1 MTSVI
6 PTETASI
13 QGKLD
18 PQTMA
23 NLARATWMSSML
35 LLLSSAI
42 LFCLSR
48 KSMLDIASNLALL
61 VAFASFGTV
70 GMLITVQRGQN
81 TVGWL
86 FCAVGIGTGI
96 TSFSAAY
103 AQHKASLPGVS
114 VANMLGNVVWPINL
128 VLLLIF
134 LPLLFPDG
142 RLLTRRWRVV
152 VWLTLALLLLLEV
165 TSIML
170 ALPSAR
176 VEVFGDVLTKDFWN
190 TINQSMQLLLFP
202 IILSALVSVIL
213 RFARSGENERQQMK
227 WLTYGSAVAI
237 GLVVVSV
244 VVNDPTNFLFAAAI
258 ICFPLSIGISILRY
272 RLYDIDRLISRT
284 LIYLLLSAL
293 LALTYLALV
302 FGLQFVLQGITENSP
317 LPIVMST
324 LAIAA
329 LFQPVRRLIQNVI
342 DRSFYRRRYDAEK
355 VLASFG
361 TSLRNEIDLEQ
372 LSDHL
377 MGVIRE
383 TVQPEHI
390 SLWLYSPGQREKSKM

>member
-1 MTSVI
+1 
-6 PTETASI
+6 
-13 QGKLD
+13 
-18 PQTMA
+18 
-23 NLARATWMSSML
+23 
-35 LLLSSAI
+35 
-42 LFCLSR
+42 
-48 KSMLDIASNLALL
+48 MLDIASNLALL

-70 GMLITVQRGQN
+70 GMLITVQRPQN
-81 TVGWL
+81 TAGWL

-152 VWLTLALLLLLEV
+152 VWLTLALLLQLEV

-190 TINQSMQLLLFP
+190 TINQGMQLLLFP
-202 IILSALVSVIL
+202 IILSALLSVIL
-213 RFARSGENERQQMK
+213 RFARSG
-227 WLTYGSAVAI
+227 
-237 GLVVVSV
+237 
-244 VVNDPTNFLFAAAI
+244 
-258 ICFPLSIGISILRY
+258 
-272 RLYDIDRLISRT
+272 
-284 LIYLLLSAL
+284 
-293 LALTYLALV
+293 
-302 FGLQFVLQGITENSP
+302 ENSP

-329 LFQPVRRLIQNVI
+329 LFQPLRRLIPNVI
-342 DRSFYRRRYDAEK
+342 DRSSIGDATTRK
-355 VLASFG
+355 
-361 TSLRNEIDLEQ
+361 RC
-372 LSDHL
+372 
-377 MGVIRE
+377 
-383 TVQPEHI
+383 
-390 SLWLYSPGQREKSKM
+390 